1 MAVLERFSK
10 CSSADFR
17 DVARTLS
24 GSRGEPDAGSPP
36 RTLARW
42 GAVARPTNVKSALGR
57 LVWLLSMLL
66 VTGGCRSG
74 PEQWGP
80 FRGQVVDAETGMPIS
95 GAHVMVTWIREP
107 PSLHF
112 SQRFYDAQ
120 ETTTDTG
127 GWFEIPRQTH
137 FVTAF
142 VNGPG
147 FGFFAPG
154 YLIQSEEVT
163 PRSGRK
169 YVDATVA
176 RMRPLKTRE
185 EQCKFEPFGVQ
196 PDAHESVPT
205 FVKALRE
212 YQAAL
217 RCFA

>member
-1 MAVLERFSK
+1 MAVLR
-10 CSSADFR
+10 
-17 DVARTLS
+17 
-24 GSRGEPDAGSPP
+24 
-36 RTLARW
+36 
-42 GAVARPTNVKSALGR
+42 RPVL
-57 LVWLLSMLL
+57 LLSMLL

-112 SQRFYDAQ
+112 SQWFYDAQ
-120 ETTTDTG
+120 ETVTG
-127 GWFEIPRQTH
+127 ADGRFEIPRQTH

-142 VNGPG
+142 VNDPG

-163 PRSGRK
+163 PSSGRK
-169 YVDATVA
+169 WVDPTVA

-185 EQCKFEPFGVQ
+185 ERCKYRPAEPWAPVSKVPRFMDAVQ
-196 PDAHESVPT
+196 QHNV
-205 FVKALRE
+205 ALG
-212 YQAAL
+212 
-217 RCFA
+217 C